1 MGKDLLG
8 VVVHNVRD
16 GVQGLIG
23 LSVVQVKYSGYS
35 FPYIYFQLP
44 FVEKVMRCHHILLEG
59 GFDVMC
65 SWGLMCNSEIV
76 YTPKL

>member
-44 FVEKVMRCHHILLEG
+44 FIEKVMRCHLTGGWFRRHVLLG
-59 GFDVMC
+59 IDVQ
-65 SWGLMCNSEIV
+65 
-76 YTPKL
+76 